1 MLLCSYKEII
11 PPPPPHT
18 LSLSVCQDYLPVMTP
33 SEVQRYMRALFTAL
47 CNVHSHRVIHRDIKP
62 SNFLYNRDTARST
75 ELSLLVISPLSHLP
89 PSPSPSPSHSDI
101 VQLYADTGRSQSDT
115 VCTIS
120 FLCRFQLVD
129 FGLAHLEP
137 AAITSAPSSSSSA
150 SSSSTQTSM
159 VVYCMYYIRSI

>member
-1 MLLCSYKEII
+1 
-11 PPPPPHT
+11 
-18 LSLSVCQDYLPVMTP
+18 MTP

-75 ELSLLVISPLSHLP
+75 ELSLLITSPLPHLP
-89 PSPSPSPSHSDI
+89 PSPSPSPSRSPSPSDI
-101 VQLYADTGRSQSDT
+101 VQLYMYADIAHSQSDT
-115 VCTIS
+115 VCAIS

-137 AAITSAPSSSSSA
+137 AAISSAPSSSSSA
-150 SSSSTQTSM
+150 SSSTQTGM
-159 VVYCMYYIRSI
+159 VVYCMYSTCIISGAYQPPKPAEESHSAS